1 MQHFSKKATKT
12 REFNKINSYI
22 CLQNVNTQT
31 KTLTMKKFLMIAIAL
46 FTMASCA
53 VVDRNMVATEYSKTS
68 DSGNIAD
75 KLVSLINGYTDK
87 INAVETVY
95 DLFFISEKCYKD
107 KMSFEKNYAEEITS
121 FKNSL
126 TEEAQTSFNE
136 AIKTAM
142 SKFEEA
148 VNNKAKALADK
159 QNTTK

>member
-1 MQHFSKKATKT
+1 
-12 REFNKINSYI
+12 
-22 CLQNVNTQT
+22 
-31 KTLTMKKFLMIAIAL
+31 MKKILMAITAII
-46 FTMASCA
+46 TMTGCS
-53 VVDRNMVATEYSKTS
+53 VMNMNMAATDKQAEG
-68 DSGNIAD
+68 SGNIAEE
-75 KLVSLINGYTDK
+75 LVALINDYTQK
-87 INAVETVY
+87 INAVESVY